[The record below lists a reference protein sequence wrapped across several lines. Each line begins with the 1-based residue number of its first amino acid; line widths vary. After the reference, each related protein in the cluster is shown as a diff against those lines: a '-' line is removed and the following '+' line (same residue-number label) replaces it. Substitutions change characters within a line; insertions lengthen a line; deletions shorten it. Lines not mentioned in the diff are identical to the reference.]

1 MKMRWHESLL
11 NKLAM
16 NERLIFI
23 IHDPFG
29 LCFEPVI
36 AKEISESGASFWDA
50 NDPIALRLLF
60 EEWSEGVAQRA
71 LIIRISDKD
80 SYLPFDIVQKAK
92 MVDFHIGQL
101 IPSLD
106 TEVLSQIESKHY
118 QYLIDVT
125 EMYRVGKL
133 SQLDSLDFVLRHIF
147 KIAPEVIQ
155 TDVDLVRLLIRRHYL
170 GIEMPSVVEA
180 RLIRLLGM
188 KPQFD
193 KEWDFSKLIP
203 HRAEFFAFLQS
214 QWLLYLDTQVIH
226 NKVRETGGTYP
237 STRLIIPFDDQD
249 IRVFVDNLFAE
260 GLLKAVEI
268 EGLPTEHWAWVGV
281 ISNSEHSDLIR
292 FEHLLS
298 KLEATTKILNSDI
311 FSELFW
317 GGLSQE
323 LGTLNASSYL
333 LSDKIDGV
341 HRERLSRV
349 NTELNTRFE
358 SWLLEN
364 FGRLINM
371 PSINQPNM
379 LHKVPAWINRRV
391 QHGEKVCLL
400 VMDGMGFQQWARIK
414 ACLSEIS
421 YIQMEESYSF
431 AWVPTI
437 TSISRQ
443 ALFSGK
449 RPQLFPDS
457 LLDTNKE
464 EALWRAFWEDQGL
477 MRNQVLFKKT
487 VEKYA
492 AIEDF
497 EDLFHSPS
505 LKVIGFV
512 INFID
517 DQMHGMKAG
526 MSGLSAVLD
535 DWLKTWSY
543 AQKINRL
550 LEFDFTVIVTADH
563 GNQEAIGQGWEHEG
577 VKAETKGE
585 RVRLY
590 RQPVDYSSE
599 NANVLEWPA
608 KKFGLPSDI
617 YPLVSRGQ
625 HAFIQKGKKVV
636 GHGGVSLHEVVVPF
650 VTIARKYH
658 AEESKF

>member
-1 MKMRWHESLL
+1 MRWHESLL

-60 EEWSEGVAQRA
+60 EEWSEGVAQSA
-71 LIIRISDKD
+71 LIIRIGDKD

-226 NKVRETGGTYP
+226 NKVRETGATYP
-237 STRLIIPFDDQD
+237 STRLIVPFDDQD
-249 IRVFVDNLFAE
+249 IRVFVDNLFAD

-311 FSELFW
+311 F
-317 GGLSQE
+317 LSFF
-323 LGTLNASSYL
+323 
-333 LSDKIDGV
+333 GV
-341 HRERLSRV
+341 ACRK
-349 NTELNTRFE
+349 N
-358 SWLLEN
+358 
-364 FGRLINM
+364 
-371 PSINQPNM
+371 
-379 LHKVPAWINRRV
+379 
-391 QHGEKVCLL
+391 L
-400 VMDGMGFQQWARIK
+400 V
-414 ACLSEIS
+414 L
-421 YIQMEESYSF
+421 
-431 AWVPTI
+431 
-437 TSISRQ
+437 
-443 ALFSGK
+443 
-449 RPQLFPDS
+449 
-457 LLDTNKE
+457 
-464 EALWRAFWEDQGL
+464 
-477 MRNQVLFKKT
+477 
-487 VEKYA
+487 
-492 AIEDF
+492 
-497 EDLFHSPS
+497 
-505 LKVIGFV
+505 
-512 INFID
+512 
-517 DQMHGMKAG
+517 
-526 MSGLSAVLD
+526 
-535 DWLKTWSY
+535 
-543 AQKINRL
+543 
-550 LEFDFTVIVTADH
+550 
-563 GNQEAIGQGWEHEG
+563 
-577 VKAETKGE
+577 
-585 RVRLY
+585 
-590 RQPVDYSSE
+590 
-599 NANVLEWPA
+599 
-608 KKFGLPSDI
+608 
-617 YPLVSRGQ
+617 
-625 HAFIQKGKKVV
+625 
-636 GHGGVSLHEVVVPF
+636 
-650 VTIARKYH
+650 
-658 AEESKF
+658 